1 MWADNETTQDLLGYQ
16 VHADLLKKIRQFGIK
31 KCPKKLVISLLFCNF
46 IVDNQLITNIYSD
59 DYH

>member
-1 MWADNETTQDLLGYQ
+1 MACKLSNALARVRMPHPRKVL
-16 VHADLLKKIRQFGIK
+16 RQFGIK

>member
-1 MWADNETTQDLLGYQ
+1 MLLMATYYN
-16 VHADLLKKIRQFGIK
+16 LRQFGIK